1 MLHPRLDLCV
11 SHNRIVAK
19 KGTAVLVALV
29 ILAFGLTGTG
39 FSGLYVQNQFVI
51 VANTGIVKASYG
63 FPLSWHGY
71 LQNYSL
77 QLHPHWGDVNPPK
90 VYWLSLGSLLLDAA
104 FWFAISF
111 FACVATMKS
120 VKILLRTIASKV
132 VVTYF
137 LASASFSIAGLSLYL
152 FSYEDLGL
160 RLYCIGLFLVAATF
174 YQSLIRQK
182 KEEPLKGN
190 TFGVIE

>member
-1 MLHPRLDLCV
+1 MV
-11 SHNRIVAK
+11 VK
-19 KGTAVLVALV
+19 KGTLILVALA
-29 ILAFGLTGTG
+29 ILAFGLIGTG

-51 VANTGIVKASYG
+51 VANTGIMKVSYG

-71 LQNYSL
+71 SQNYSL
-77 QLHPHWGDVNPPK
+77 QLHPLDWGDVIPPK

-137 LASASFSIAGLSLYL
+137 LASASFSVVGLFLYL

-160 RLYCIGLFLVAATF
+160 RLYGIGLFLVAATF
-174 YQSLIRQK
+174 YQTLLRERKTSQK
-182 KEEPLKGN
+182 HFP
-190 TFGVIE
+190 TIS